1 MANSSSLTV
10 SVSALDFIK
19 GERNSLLIVAG
30 RRIRFVRESVV
41 ELIVR
46 FVPYTF
52 YDSFSLPTDRFV
64 MEDFDARSTFSS
76 FLPGVAG
83 YFGKPVWAFYVNRG
97 QALATFGTE
106 SKDYPML
113 EFNPANKAYQMTPYW
128 GFRTF
133 IRGTRASAT
142 GGSSFQFEPFA
153 PANSRNLDD
162 SKDDPNKPKR
172 VLFVGTN
179 EVEVQEIDGVHGVTT
194 NVNYFVL
201 PEEDFAALIRR
212 TTFTNTGDSPLTLDV
227 LDGLAKMEPFG
238 GALDGMLKSMGRTLE
253 GWMGVY
259 HGTWYDGRLLLL
271 LVRMVVFLLE

>member
-1 MANSSSLTV
+1 MTLCA
-10 SVSALDFIK
+10 
-19 GERNSLLIVAG
+19 
-30 RRIRFVRESVV
+30 
-41 ELIVR
+41 
-46 FVPYTF
+46 
-52 YDSFSLPTDRFV
+52 DRFV
-64 MEDFDARSTFSS
+64 MEDYDARSTFAS

-133 IRGTRASAT
+133 IRGSRGAAT
-142 GGSSFQFEPFA
+142 AASFQVEPFA
-153 PANSRNLDD
+153 PADSRNLDD
-162 SKDDPNKPKR
+162 PKDDPNKPKR

-179 EVEVQEIDGVHGVTT
+179 EVEVQEIDGVHGITT

-201 PEEDFAALIRR
+201 PEEDFAALVRR
-212 TTFTNTGDSPLTLDV
+212 TTITNTGDSPLTLDV
-227 LDGLAKMEPFG
+227 LDGLAKIEPFG

-259 HGTWYDGRLLLL
+259 HGT
-271 LVRMVVFLLE
+271 